1 MFRRNIVLPIGNSE
15 SDSIGQFVFPA
26 GLETDC
32 RRETGASRLSPTQL
46 WVKTLRRKVAY
57 LLNQTKTTNLMPFA
71 VYSVIIQ

>member
-1 MFRRNIVLPIGNSE
+1 MPIGNSE
-15 SDSIGQFVFPA
+15 SDSIGQFVFLT

-57 LLNQTKTTNLMPFA
+57 HRVTNLLNNYRK
-71 VYSVIIQ
+71 S